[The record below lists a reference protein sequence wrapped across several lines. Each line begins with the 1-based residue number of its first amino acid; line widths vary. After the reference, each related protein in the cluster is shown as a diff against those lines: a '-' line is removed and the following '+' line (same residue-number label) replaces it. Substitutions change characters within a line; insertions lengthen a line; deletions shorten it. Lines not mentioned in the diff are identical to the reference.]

1 MIRALTAEGIGTAL
15 LVATVV
21 GSGIMAETLAGGN
34 VAVALLANTLATGCI
49 LVVLILVFGPVS
61 GAHFNPAVTL
71 AFLLRGNI
79 ARQAAVGYVAVQIV
93 GALAGTLLA
102 HAMFDQELLQFSAH
116 ARTGGAQ
123 WLSEGVATFALVATI
138 LALVRSRPDAVAYGV
153 GLVIM
158 AGYWY
163 TASTSF
169 ANPAVA
175 IGRAFTDSFSGID
188 PAHVPGF
195 IVAQLIGA
203 TIAVYL
209 VGWLMREGVDAH
221 R

>member
-1 MIRALTAEGIGTAL
+1 MTRQLAAEGLGTAL

-21 GSGIMAETLAGGN
+21 GSGMMGDALAGGN
-34 VAVALLANTLATGCI
+34 DAVALLANTLATGCI
-49 LVVLILVFGPVS
+49 LVVLILIFGPIS
-61 GAHFNPAVTL
+61 GAHFNPAVTFAFALRRTISPTL
-71 AFLLRGNI
+71 AMWYG
-79 ARQAAVGYVAVQIV
+79 AVQIL

-102 HAMFDQELLQFSAH
+102 HAMFDADLLQVSVNE
-116 ARTGGAQ
+116 RTGTGQ
-123 WLSEGVATFALVATI
+123 WLSEVIASFALVATI
-138 LALVRSRPDAVAYGV
+138 LALVRSNPQAIAYAV

-175 IGRAFTDSFSGID
+175 IGRAFTDSFSGIA
-188 PAHVPGF
+188 PAHVPAF

-203 TIAVYL
+203 AVAVAV
-209 VGWLMREGVDAH
+209 VGWLTDEAPHGH
-221 R
+221 G